1 MSSFRTILVNA
12 GWLVSDR
19 LVRLI
24 LNFAVGILIARHL
37 GPERFG
43 LLSYGQVLMTLLLP
57 FATFGMPDIL
67 VREFSKSKRD
77 PETILATALG
87 LRLGFA
93 CLAFLLIG
101 GIALASRGGDDIAVL
116 VILAYGLSFFP
127 QMLDVVESRFQSLNR
142 VGAISTIRMVNTVVF
157 SLVRLGALF
166 ADLSVQWFAL
176 LYSIEILA
184 FALLT
189 LWVARRHDI
198 RIRRTRWD
206 RAEARAL
213 LTDSWPLMLRLLT
226 ISIYMRIDQLMIQRL
241 MGDAELGV
249 YSAAIRISELWY
261 FIPTA
266 IMTAA
271 APNLTRRYEAGVD
284 DYHTDL
290 RRFMRIMVG
299 MSVAAALVLTFFSG
313 FIVQLLFGPA
323 YAAAAPVLAIQTW
336 AGVFVAIGVASSPW
350 FINTGM
356 MRYGLYQAV
365 AGAIA
370 SICLNSILIPA
381 YGLTGAA
388 VSLVLSYAISAVLL
402 NACFHNTRVLFAMQ
416 MRAFVLR

>member
-24 LNFAVGILIARHL
+24 LNFVVGILIARHL
-37 GPERFG
+37 GPEGFG

-77 PETILATALG
+77 PETILATALA

-93 CLAFLLIG
+93 CLAFLLIS
-101 GIALASRGGDDIAVL
+101 GIALASRAGDSVAML

-127 QMLDVVESRFQSLNR
+127 QTLDVVESRFQSLNR
-142 VGAISTIRMVNTVVF
+142 VGAISTIRMVNTLLF
-157 SLVRLGALF
+157 SLVRLGALIL
-166 ADLSVQWFAL
+166 DVSVQWFAL
-176 LYSIEILA
+176 LYSVEILI
-184 FALLT
+184 FALLS
-189 LWVARRHDI
+189 LWVAHRREI
-198 RIRRTRWD
+198 RLRPTLVD

-213 LTDSWPLMLRLLT
+213 VTDSWPLMLRLLT

-266 IMTAA
+266 IMAAA
-271 APNLTRRYEAGVD
+271 APDLTRRYEASVD
-284 DYHTDL
+284 DYHADL
-290 RRFMRIMVG
+290 TRFMRIMVG

-313 FIVQLLFGPA
+313 FIVQLLFGAA

-350 FINTGM
+350 FINTGL
-356 MRYGLYQAV
+356 MRYGLYQAL

-370 SICLNSILIPA
+370 SICLNYILIPA

-388 VSLVLSYAISAVLL
+388 VSLVISYAISAVLL
-402 NACFHNTRVLFAMQ
+402 NACFHNTRVLFLMQ